1 MRIGYFADGKWG
13 QNAFLML
20 GAMADVEIVFVCL
33 RFDTPDAVLKKMAED
48 QGIDVLVHPN
58 VNADDFF
65 QQIAPYHMDLLVSMS
80 FNQIFKS
87 RLLDYPRYHA
97 INCHAGKLPFYRG
110 RNILNW
116 ALIND
121 EKEFGITVHYID
133 TGIDTGDIIE
143 QRTFPITDSDT
154 YQTLLDTAHR
164 ECPALLAAA
173 VRKLINGTVI
183 RQKQTDIHPIGMYC
197 GQRTVG
203 DERLDWNQS
212 SRQVFNFVRGICAP
226 GPAARSIVQRK
237 DGSFEVKIQRVR
249 MIPNAPEYIGIPG
262 QVLYKTESGIVV
274 KTADSFVEIT
284 AYEAERKIQIGD
296 RLK

>member
-20 GAMADVEIVFVCL
+20 EAMADVEIVFVCL

-110 RNILNW
+110 RNIL
-116 ALIND
+116 ICD
-121 EKEFGITVHYID
+121 KV
-133 TGIDTGDIIE
+133 
-143 QRTFPITDSDT
+143 PI
-154 YQTLLDTAHR
+154 R
-164 ECPALLAAA
+164 
-173 VRKLINGTVI
+173 
-183 RQKQTDIHPIGMYC
+183 
-197 GQRTVG
+197 
-203 DERLDWNQS
+203 
-212 SRQVFNFVRGICAP
+212 F
-226 GPAARSIVQRK
+226 
-237 DGSFEVKIQRVR
+237 
-249 MIPNAPEYIGIPG
+249 PNAIEGIHKKRRKVAVCIG
-262 QVLYKTESGIVV
+262 
-274 KTADSFVEIT
+274 
-284 AYEAERKIQIGD
+284 R
-296 RLK
+296 